1 MAVSNTATFK
11 LKNIED
17 LDPNLDAMLDRKHAK
32 LAKGEYHII
41 STEQVI
47 EALKKLLS
55 AHNIT
60 DAHVENVQR
69 LAGGAS
75 KEQFLF
81 TLVRPGEF
89 KEKLVLRMD
98 PTNSVLETSRV
109 QEFEILEAMHGVV
122 PVPEVRF
129 LDKDGRWLGLP
140 GMVTTFVSGTT
151 KPTQGGAGVSGL
163 GTGFTQ
169 AWREQLTP
177 QFIDILARIH
187 RFDFRSAI
195 LPHFGIPD
203 DNPEQAALWR
213 VNLWS
218 RVWRESTTEPC
229 PIFAV
234 TESWLRSNL
243 PKCEE
248 LVLVHGDFR
257 TGNYLFDE
265 DSKKITAILDWELAH
280 IGDFHEDIAWSLVE
294 IFGGR
299 SEDDIYLCS
308 NLMSVDDYVANYE
321 AATGRTVNRKTLLFY
336 RILLAWSVLAM
347 AMGTGI
353 AAAKAKHNHQDI
365 LLTWLSGVSH
375 PLIDEISRLLIE
387 ESKL

>member
-1 MAVSNTATFK
+1 MAALNTAPTNG
-11 LKNIED
+11 KNVDD
-17 LDPNLDAMLDRKHAK
+17 LDPHLDAMLERKRK
-32 LAKGEYHII
+32 KLTRGEYRPLAKAEVTAALNRLLAAHHI
-41 STEQVI
+41 S
-47 EALKKLLS
+47 
-55 AHNIT
+55 
-60 DAHVENVQR
+60 DAKVEDVHR

-81 TLVRPGEF
+81 TLAHANGRR
-89 KEKLVLRMD
+89 EKLVLRMD
-98 PTNSVLETSRV
+98 PTSSVLETSRV
-109 QEFEILEAMHGVV
+109 QECEILRAMHNVV

-129 LDKDGRWLGLP
+129 LDASGEHLGLP
-140 GMVTTFVSGTT
+140 GMITAFVSGTT

-187 RFDFRSAI
+187 RFDFRRAA
-195 LPHFGIPD
+195 LPSFGIPD
-203 DNPEQAALWR
+203 ANPEQAALWR

-218 RVWRESTTEPC
+218 QVWRDSTSEPC

-234 TESWLRSNL
+234 TESWLRNNL

-265 DSKKITAILDWELAH
+265 DSKQITAILDWELAH

-294 IFGGR
+294 IFGAR
-299 SEDDIYLCS
+299 AEDGTYLCS
-308 NLMSVDDYVANYE
+308 NLMSVDDYIAHYE

-336 RILLAWSVLAM
+336 RILLAWSVIAM

-353 AAAKAKHNHQDI
+353 AAAKAKHSHQDI
-365 LLTWLSGVSH
+365 LLTWLANVTP
-375 PLIDEISRLLIE
+375 PLIDEISRLLLE
-387 ESKL
+387 ENKP